1 MAKDIAA
8 AVREICLSF
17 PEAAERMSHGS
28 PDFHVRGKTFASFV
42 VNHHGDGRVALWLPA
57 PPGTQLHY
65 VEAEPDHFFVPPY
78 VGPRG
83 WLGVHLNKGLDWK
96 RVAHHVR
103 EAYLAVAPKKL
114 TLDLPPAIVI
124 KPPTESIDPDIL
136 DPLSS
141 KRAKAVVSPL
151 REFCLSLPEASEDKA
166 FGWPVWRAGK
176 KTFAGVHRYNRRLT
190 LQFWVGVDMQAMLT
204 FEKRYRIPAYM
215 GHNGW
220 IELDV
225 EDEIDFDEVRQLALV
240 SYKHFALKRMLDQF
254 AMESDPP
261 AKTRST
267 MQTRSPTQAR
277 STASSL
283 SMTPKLGTHESMTK
297 ERARDGSTVKPT
309 ATKRSAAKPTATR
322 QSATKTSAS
331 KRSGG
336 SRSPKSKRAPRANR

>member
-28 PDFHVRGKTFASFV
+28 PDFHVRGKAFASFV

-78 VGPRG
+78 VGTRG

-114 TLDLPPAIVI
+114 TLELPPAIVI
-124 KPPTESIDPDIL
+124 KPPTQSIDPDLL

-141 KRAKAVVSPL
+141 KRAKAVVPQL
-151 REFCLSLPEASEDKA
+151 REFCLSLPEASEDTA

-190 LQFWVGVDMQAMLT
+190 LQFWVGHDMQAMLT

-225 EDEIDFDEVRQLALV
+225 EDDVDFDEVRQLALV
-240 SYKHFALKRMLDQF
+240 SYKHFALKRMLDRL
-254 AMESDPP
+254 AMESEPPP
-261 AKTRST
+261 AKPRST
-267 MQTRSPTQAR
+267 TPTWSNQAASTNQAR
-277 STASSL
+277 SAASSL
-283 SMTPKLGTHESMTK
+283 SMSPKLGTYASTK
-297 ERARDGSTVKPT
+297 KSAGGRSASKPA
-309 ATKRSAAKPTATR
+309 ATKRSATKPSVAK
-322 QSATKTSAS
+322 QSAS
-331 KRSGG
+331 KRSG
-336 SRSPKSKRAPRANR
+336 RSKSTKAKSAPRANR